1 MKVID
6 LGPTPP
12 KGNSLKALVF
22 ETQKTL
28 GDAFGLN
35 QDIKAQDALST
46 QLGKGLNNRFTLIRN
61 FKLEDS
67 EVPIPLILIGPTG
80 LFVIHTSA
88 LKGVFQA
95 KNESWLIASQTK
107 KYVPAHPN
115 LITRTTLMSKAVG
128 AFLKRKGLDEPAIQG
143 VLFFSKPGIH
153 VDAQRPA
160 VRIVLMDGV
169 DRFITSILQG
179 ELQYEREDVQSLI
192 AALSGTGGP
201 EKIEQPPLEETA
213 DIKKEPQVVAP
224 QRDPIL
230 AKNFE
235 GFSKRLP
242 LTTRQ
247 WVLLGVMA
255 IVEIIILVTFII
267 IVLITA

>member
-6 LGPTPP
+6 LGPKPP
-12 KGNSLKALVF
+12 QGNSLKALAF
-22 ETQKTL
+22 ETQK
-28 GDAFGLN
+28 GFRDAFGLN

-61 FKLEDS
+61 FKLEDPD
-67 EVPIPLILIGPTG
+67 VPIPLILIGPTG

-95 KNESWLIASQTK
+95 KNESWLIASQTR

-115 LITRTTLMSKAVG
+115 LITRTSLMTKAIE
-128 AFLKRKGLDEPAIQG
+128 AYLQKQGLSDQAIQG

-179 ELQYEREDVQSLI
+179 ELHYEREEVQTLI
-192 AALSGTGGP
+192 AALTGTGGP
-201 EKIEQPPLEETA
+201 EKIEPPSLDEPA
-213 DIKKEPQVVAP
+213 DIKKEPRVVEP
-224 QRDPIL
+224 PRDAIL

-235 GFSKRLP
+235 VVSKRLP
-242 LTTRQ
+242 LTNRQ

-255 IVEIIILVTFII
+255 LVEIIILVTFII

>member
-6 LGPTPP
+6 LGPKPP
-12 KGNSLKALVF
+12 KSNSLKGMVF
-22 ETQKTL
+22 ETQKAF
-28 GDAFGLN
+28 GDALGLN
-35 QDIKAQDALST
+35 QDIQAQDALST

-61 FKLEDS
+61 FKLEDTN
-67 EVPIPLILIGPTG
+67 VPIPLILIGPTG

-88 LKGVFQA
+88 LKGVYQA
-95 KNESWLIASQTK
+95 KNESWLIASQSK

-115 LITRTTLMSKAVG
+115 LITRTSLMAKAVESY
-128 AFLKRKGLDEPAIQG
+128 LKTHGQSDTAIQG

-179 ELQYEREDVQSLI
+179 ELHFEREEVQNLI
-192 AALSGTGGP
+192 NVLSGTVVP
-201 EKIEQPPLEETA
+201 ENIDQPSLEEPA
-213 DIKKEPQVVAP
+213 GIKKEPKLAEP
-224 QRDPIL
+224 PRDPIL
-230 AKNFE
+230 AKNLDL
-235 GFSKRLP
+235 FSKRLP

-255 IVEIIILVTFII
+255 LVEIIILVTFII
-267 IVLITA
+267 IVLMTA